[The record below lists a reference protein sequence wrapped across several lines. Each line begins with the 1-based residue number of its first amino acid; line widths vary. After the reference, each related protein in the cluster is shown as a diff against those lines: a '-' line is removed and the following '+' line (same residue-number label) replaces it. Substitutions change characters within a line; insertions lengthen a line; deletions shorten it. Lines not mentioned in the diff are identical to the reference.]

1 MISRKMDAGKLVVA
15 RVDDGEE
22 LVSSIKKLCVEHSIG
37 SGIILSV
44 IGAISEVEI
53 INPKE
58 RRPFKTKVDAQM
70 EIVANGN
77 VSQDNGTHFVH
88 LHFAS
93 APEGSKALAGHLV
106 SATVMHFCE
115 VAILECS
122 GLGRKEFNGFKR
134 LMV

>member
-22 LVSSIKKLCVEHSIG
+22 LVASIKQLCAEHGIG
-37 SGIILSV
+37 SGVILSV
-44 IGAISEVEI
+44 IGAISEVEM

-58 RRPFKTKVDAQM
+58 RRPFKTKVESQM

-88 LHFAS
+88 LHFVS

-106 SATVMHFCE
+106 SAKVMHFCE
-115 VAILECS
+115 VAILECA
-122 GLGRKEFNGFKR
+122 GLGRKEMEGFKR
-134 LMV
+134 LII